1 VRHQALHC
9 VPNSAIGPYGPT
21 VDPLPQASVSQ
32 LPRKIAGYLHAVCT
46 AFSRA
51 GQRRSTEYEQQIA
64 QAARVGP
71 AYALW
76 TGIGAA
82 GTAAVG
88 MIVLG
93 ESVSVLKIVSIGLV
107 LAGIVGLNLSGV
119 TP

>member
-1 VRHQALHC
+1 MAWLIVIVAGVFEMGFAVLLKQSNGITRLW
-9 VPNSAIGPYGPT
+9 PT
-21 VDPLPQASVSQ
+21 VGFALCALISFGLLSLAVSR
-32 LPRKIAGYLHAVCT
+32 L
-46 AFSRA
+46 
-51 GQRRSTEYEQQIA
+51 E
-64 QAARVGP
+64 VGP

-107 LAGIVGLNLSGV
+107 LAGIIGLNLSGV

>member
-1 VRHQALHC
+1 MAWFLIVVAGFFETGFAVLLKQSGHFTRLW
-9 VPNSAIGPYGPT
+9 PT
-21 VDPLPQASVSQ
+21 VG
-32 LPRKIAGYLHAVCT
+32 IAVC
-46 AFSRA
+46 ALVSFGLLSLAVSRL
-51 GQRRSTEYEQQIA
+51 E
-64 QAARVGP
+64 VGP

-88 MIVLG
+88 MIILG

-107 LAGIVGLNLSGV
+107 LAGIIGLNLSGV